1 MEIEIF
7 YQLVLSS
14 GASYK
19 DSSVD
24 RVSVNAN
31 GDIIN
36 LRKAVKL
43 ENPQI
48 PATIGPAQLLVYKT
62 KADLL
67 DPARLPLDPRQ
78 PLDIETEYLVVVPD
92 DSQQGTS
99 V

>member
-1 MEIEIF
+1 MEIEIY

-14 GASYK
+14 GASYQR
-19 DSSVD
+19 SSIDAVP
-24 RVSVNAN
+24 VKPNAN
-31 GDIIN
+31 IIN